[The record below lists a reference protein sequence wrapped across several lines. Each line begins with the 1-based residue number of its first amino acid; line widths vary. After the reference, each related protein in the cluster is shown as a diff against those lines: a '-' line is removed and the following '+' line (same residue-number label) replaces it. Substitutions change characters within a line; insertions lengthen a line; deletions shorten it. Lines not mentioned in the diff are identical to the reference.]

1 MSEQGDLCK
10 RPHTPDAKIWRN
22 HLATREKHHLMKT
35 LGRQLYELL
44 PTPNRKY
51 DQVRTKMIWSVI
63 GLDLSQPRE
72 RWRRPFWIFQTL
84 YIPGSNGAAWVFE
97 AVLKCSFHRRPLLT
111 TGFNLIWP
119 SYEPQDSKWRRH
131 YTGTRETQVGGPFS
145 HLPFRWKIIKS
156 LGASVFSSIK
166 LGWF

>member
-1 MSEQGDLCK
+1 MSKQGDLCK

-22 HLATREKHHLMKT
+22 HLATREKHHLMKK
-35 LGRQLYELL
+35 LGRQLSELL

-63 GLDLSQPRE
+63 GLDLPNQE
-72 RWRRPFWIFQTL
+72 RDGTGHSESPDTL
-84 YIPGSNGAAWVFE
+84 IPGSNGAAWVFE

-111 TGFNLIWP
+111 TSFNLLWP
-119 SYEPQDSKWRRH
+119 SYDPRDSKWRRH